1 MQQII
6 LWQLVASHKLLL
18 LVVHVDVPVRGPVYY
33 AVLALHSCRSHVMAG
48 LWAGQRGEGYVVKFF
63 IPYDSGKP
71 TRAQGSFFLSL
82 LLASAEIVRSAL
94 GPYAGSVSRLST
106 ASERGGMF
114 EAIKHSSAG
123 LPSHSWSLGLVCC
136 TH

>member
-1 MQQII
+1 MLSLRFI
-6 LWQLVASHKLLL
+6 LVN
-18 LVVHVDVPVRGPVYY
+18 HVI
-33 AVLALHSCRSHVMAG
+33 AG
-48 LWAGQRGEGYVVKFF
+48 LWAGQRREGYVVKF
-63 IPYDSGKP
+63 IRYDSGKP

-82 LLASAEIVRSAL
+82 YLASAEIVRSAL
-94 GPYAGSVSRLST
+94 GSCAGSVSRLST

-114 EAIKHSSAG
+114 EPIKDSSAG